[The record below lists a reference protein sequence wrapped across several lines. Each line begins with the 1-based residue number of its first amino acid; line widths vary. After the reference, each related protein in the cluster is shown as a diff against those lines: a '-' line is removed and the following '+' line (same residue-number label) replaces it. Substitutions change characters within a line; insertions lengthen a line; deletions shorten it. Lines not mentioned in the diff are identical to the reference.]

1 VCPRRRRGYD
11 STLLHEGSRK
21 SIASFQQGT
30 IAAFEGDQSFPTL
43 GRQVSRS
50 LIAQSEGHCLRSYA
64 SLVLTECGERTSR
77 LFDPQARR
85 ARILGAGKIVEEH
98 CASRSFLALSRG
110 TRCRRRCLERL
121 PLSLWHHR
129 HGEREG
135 DRWRVEMPDGRLPNG
150 LRYQP
155 GAWENF

>member
-1 VCPRRRRGYD
+1 M
-11 STLLHEGSRK
+11 LLHEGSRE

-30 IAAFEGDQSFPTL
+30 IAAFEGDQSFRTL
-43 GRQVSRS
+43 GRQVSRG
-50 LIAQSEGHCLRSYA
+50 LIAQSEGHCLRSYV
-64 SLVLTECGERTSR
+64 SLVLAECGEGTSR

-85 ARILGAGKIVEEH
+85 TRILGAGKIVEEH
-98 CASRSFLALSRG
+98 CALGRSLPSPEARAVADAAL
-110 TRCRRRCLERL
+110 EQL
-121 PLSLWHHR
+121 PLSLWQHR